1 MSKQS
6 AVDTLIEILVQEC
19 GFDNET
25 ETAQRVILLAKQ
37 MEKERIVNA
46 YWDGG
51 QDVPMH
57 ISTCEN
63 YYNETF
69 GVETG
74 VIVFDNIHLTNT
86 NKINNGGNNE

>member
-37 MEKERIVNA
+37 MEKEQKKEMYVKGIK
-46 YWDGG
+46 
-51 QDVPMH
+51 
-57 ISTCEN
+57 N
-63 YYNETF
+63 YDPTYPNETY
-69 GVETG
+69 
-74 VIVFDNIHLTNT
+74 
-86 NKINNGGNNE
+86 GGNNE